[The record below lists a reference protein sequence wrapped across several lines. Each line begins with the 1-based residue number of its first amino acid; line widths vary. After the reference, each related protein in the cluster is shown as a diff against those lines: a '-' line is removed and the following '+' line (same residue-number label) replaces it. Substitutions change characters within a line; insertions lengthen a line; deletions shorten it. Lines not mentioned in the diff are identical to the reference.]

1 MASAA
6 STFTTFQAITGPSF
20 LTGPEG
26 IVNEAAKTNY
36 LLGRFLREADMS
48 YTLQGGASIKDS
60 LQFDEQS
67 TFQFVGHNATL
78 TPSNPQTVK
87 NWTAYWRQGVDHM
100 SWTDMEIELQVPSG
114 LTQATRHEIYKKIKF
129 AKEMRLWTSKLNGM
143 ENALFARPVAADM
156 ESQDGLQPYSL
167 FAHVN
172 EWGYGLFLN
181 RTGGTWTGGTAWTAK
196 QGIDPLVE
204 SRWRPRYVGELPATA
219 YSALALTDERT
230 LVRYNTELESNETGF
245 NAATMRSLFQAMDN
259 AWAGTQFEAPP
270 TRQAYFESPTLRK
283 QLIACSFRGQAIY
296 KDHLRRTQDTLT
308 TTSRQDPQ
316 VAHPAYAGIDV
327 IRVEALGDAAVYPNE
342 TPGSEP
348 VTEMAGAGV
357 AEDNGPRFYFLNG
370 NYLAPVYHS
379 RRYFEKHEPM
389 RHRDQPFTT
398 VQWVDTWYNAPARSL
413 RRHTVV
419 GPIADAIVA

>member
-36 LLGRFLREADMS
+36 LLGRFLRESDMS

-143 ENALFARPVAADM
+143 ENALFAVPETADM
-156 ESQDGLQPYSL
+156 ESQDGLQPYSI

-172 EWGYGLFLN
+172 EWAYGLFYSRN
-181 RTGGTWTGGTAWTAK
+181 GGTTTGKTAWTTK
-196 QGIDPLVE
+196 QGIDPVVE
-204 SRWRPRYVGELPATA
+204 SRWRPRYVGDLPATGFA
-219 YSALALTDERT
+219 GVSAGSEQL
-230 LVRYNTELESNETGF
+230 LVRYNDESEPNEAGYGAGNTSIF
-245 NAATMRSLFQAMDN
+245 HAFDN

-296 KDHLRRTQDTLT
+296 KDHLRRVQDLLSSS
-308 TTSRQDPQ
+308 SRQDPQ

-327 IRVEALGDAAVYPNE
+327 IRVEALGEAAVYPNA
-342 TPGSEP
+342 TVASAP
-348 VTEMAGAGV
+348 VTEMSAS
-357 AEDNGPRFYFLNG
+357 AEDRGPRYYFLNG
-370 NYLAPVYHS
+370 NYLAPVYHA

-413 RRHTVV
+413 RRHTIV
-419 GPIADAIVA
+419 GPNGASVITA